1 MKAINVKFALLP
13 SSVPTRFL
21 FLEKYTPLP
30 GVKPP
35 SVVLHFRGISPCVL
49 IIGAN
54 LRPELGAKRKLRKEV
69 NGSEALRQM
78 EVHFCKFMKMGQ
90 KLGTKVGTTFCF

>member
-35 SVVLHFRGISPCVL
+35 ICGSSLQRNLSLCAYHWSKSQT
-49 IIGAN
+49 GAWGKKKA
-54 LRPELGAKRKLRKEV
+54 EKR
-69 NGSEALRQM
+69 SEW
-78 EVHFCKFMKMGQ
+78 V
-90 KLGTKVGTTFCF
+90 